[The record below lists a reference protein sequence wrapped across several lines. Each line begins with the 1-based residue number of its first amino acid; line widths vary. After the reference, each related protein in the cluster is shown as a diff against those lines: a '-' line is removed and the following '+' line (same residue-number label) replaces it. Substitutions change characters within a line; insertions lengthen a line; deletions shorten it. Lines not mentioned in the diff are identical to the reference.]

1 MRETD
6 AHRGLRNGLPFKE
19 KKGSVREMRTSLRS
33 LCRYYV
39 FKRKRSFFI
48 AFGFG
53 VIYGLMSGLGLPLIF
68 EKVFRGI
75 FEERIAYGTLTAIGA
90 AVLVPLGFA
99 VRGLFGYLSTV
110 GMNRCGL
117 EILTELRGDLFRKLQ
132 QLPLAYFEKTTTGDL
147 LHRVVSDPKNLQ
159 DLILETASELLK
171 QPLQMVAAV
180 GSLVWLSMK
189 HCDFFLFLIFML
201 AIPVCFLPVRL
212 LRSRVKAYARQTQRC
227 EAECT
232 ACVAENL
239 QAAETVRLFNGEAAA
254 LEKLQ
259 AVMERWM
266 EEMKSAIEW
275 QRLQQPMMETV
286 SAIVIAIV
294 FIYAYLRNIPFSV
307 FSAMGMALYFAFD
320 PIKKLTLLFGWMQR
334 VTGSTERILE
344 ILNQPLEIASPTVG
358 AYVGSCKGTFV
369 FKDVTFC
376 YQRSEVPSLN
386 RINTEIPEKCFY
398 ALVGASGAGKS
409 TFIKLLARLYD
420 VSDGSVS
427 LEGVDVRQWNL
438 VHLRQQIAF
447 VSQSTILFNDT
458 FFNNLRI
465 GSPQA
470 TREEVTEAAKQA
482 YAHDFIMASGGYDA
496 PIGENGNRFS
506 GGQRQRLAIARAFLK
521 QAPVLVL
528 DEATSALDSES
539 EAFIRKSIEA
549 VRGTKTIIAIAHRI
563 STIQQADCILV
574 LDKGHLTGSGTHAEL
589 MQSNTRYRQFVE
601 KQMIESVP

>member
-1 MRETD
+1 MR
-6 AHRGLRNGLPFKE
+6 K
-19 KKGSVREMRTSLRS
+19 MRASLRS
-33 LCRYYV
+33 LCWRYV
-39 FKRKRSFFI
+39 ARRKRSFFI
-48 AFGFG
+48 AFIFG
-53 VIYGLMSGLGLPLIF
+53 CVYGLMSGLGLPLIF

-75 FEERIAYGTLTAIGA
+75 FEERTAYGVSTVIGVA
-90 AVLVPLGFA
+90 ALVPIGFA

-132 QLPLAYFEKTTTGDL
+132 QLPLAYFEQTTTGDL

-171 QPLQMVAAV
+171 QPLQMLAAV
-180 GSLVWLSMK
+180 GSLIWLSMQ
-189 HCDFFLFLIFML
+189 HGDFVLFLIFML

-212 LRSRVKAYARQTQRC
+212 LRARVKAYGRQTQRR

-239 QAAETVRLFNGEAAA
+239 QAAETVRLFNGEAEAC
-254 LEKLQ
+254 EKLQ
-259 AVMERWM
+259 RAMERWTEAM
-266 EEMKSAIEW
+266 RSAIQW

-286 SAIVIAIV
+286 SAAVIAVV
-294 FIYAYLRNIPFSV
+294 FIYAYFRRIPFSV

-320 PIKKLTLLFGWMQR
+320 PVKKLTLLFGWMQR
-334 VTGSTERILE
+334 VTGSTERIVE
-344 ILNQPLEIASPTVG
+344 ILNQPLTIASPPKE
-358 AYVGSCKGTFV
+358 AYVGACKGALA
-369 FKDVTFC
+369 FKNVTFC
-376 YQRSEVPSLN
+376 YTRNTQPSLKN
-386 RINTEIPEKCFY
+386 ISIEIPAKGFY
-398 ALVGASGAGKS
+398 ALAGASGAGKS

-420 VSDGSVS
+420 VSEGTITLDGIDIRNW
-427 LEGVDVRQWNL
+427 DVA
-438 VHLRQQIAF
+438 HLRQQIAF
-447 VSQSTILFNDT
+447 VSQSTLLFNDT

-470 TREEVTEAAKQA
+470 TLEEVMDAAKRA
-482 YAHDFIMASGGYDA
+482 YAHEFIISSGGYDA

-506 GGQRQRLAIARAFLK
+506 GGQRQRLAIARAFVK
-521 QAPVLVL
+521 KAPILVL

-539 EAFIRKSIEA
+539 EAFIKKSIEA

-574 LDKGHLTGSGTHAEL
+574 LDKGALIGVGTHGEL
-589 MQSNTRYRQFVE
+589 MRSNARYRQFVE
-601 KQMIESVP
+601 KQTIENAT